1 VVVLPHHAFLP
12 HLLLAMGFK
21 PKPDWYLDP
30 LPERNAVKAGVRD
43 PAPWAVNGWHPE
55 DGGRGPDGA
64 GRWEVRREA
73 EAKWRERG
81 QP

>member
-1 VVVLPHHAFLP
+1 MPHHAFLP

-43 PAPWAVNGWHPE
+43 PAPWAGFN
-55 DGGRGPDGA
+55 DTLNMRALTRGVGSWM
-64 GRWEVRREA
+64 G
-73 EAKWRERG
+73 
-81 QP
+81 